1 MNLFY
6 ISLILTFASLL
17 FLENKKIAF
26 FISFVLLFI
35 PWGLQFQATQDW
47 DVNLL
52 RWDFVN
58 VNAKVG
64 LDGEDRELEPLY
76 TLILKACKPLSFYG
90 FLMLS
95 GLVELSV
102 IFLFIKKYVNPSYY
116 WVSIFILMIKVNYG
130 LLFINSNRQTL
141 SVICVMVAAYFMINA
156 KLPKSLKDKNILYIF
171 LSVLMFIAA
180 PKIHSS
186 SYISYIIIPLYFLIK
201 WVKSP
206 NRIFLFA
213 LCNVLYVSRFLIDAE
228 NYQFFASLYLNSL
241 HIEEINF
248 FDKYLEGL
256 DNENLVSSRFNQLV
270 EWSMMNLLIFFY
282 HKLSTEHRFFGAMWI
297 LSYLLGG
304 FLMHT
309 LARITVYFYIFLIF
323 VAPRVFELINE
334 KVDKKNI
341 LLLSI
346 YLTTI
351 LFFLNNFRVNMTD
364 DGEGRYY
371 YKWHDFKT
379 VFEAPD
385 WK

>member
-6 ISLILTFASLL
+6 LSLILTFASLL
-17 FLENKKIAF
+17 FINNKRNALI
-26 FISFVLLFI
+26 ISFILLFI

-47 DVNLL
+47 EVNLL

-76 TLILKACKPLSFYG
+76 TLILQICKPLSFYG

-95 GLVELSV
+95 GLIELTV
-102 IFLFIKKYVNPSYY
+102 IFLFIKKYVTPSYY

-141 SVICVMVAAYFMINA
+141 SVICVMLGVYFMINT
-156 KLPKSLKDKNILYIF
+156 KLPKSIKDKNILYILITF
-171 LSVLMFIAA
+171 LMFLAA

-186 SYISYIIIPLYFLIK
+186 SYISYMIIPIYLLIK
-201 WVKSP
+201 LWKNP
-206 NRIFLFA
+206 NRVILFA
-213 LCNVLYVSRFLIDAE
+213 LCNVLYVSRFFIDAG
-228 NYQFFASLYLNSL
+228 NYQLFASLYLNSL

-256 DNENLVSSRFNQLV
+256 DNENLVSSRFNQVV
-270 EWSMMNLLIFFY
+270 EWLMMNLIISFFP
-282 HKLSTEHRFFGAMWI
+282 KLSSEHRLFGSLWI

-309 LARITVYFYIFLIF
+309 LARITVYFYIFLVF
-323 VAPRVFELINE
+323 VAPRIFELLN
-334 KVDKKNI
+334 KLFDKRN
-341 LLLSI
+341 LLLISV
-346 YLTTI
+346 YLMVI

-364 DGEGRYY
+364 NGEGRYY